1 VGHLREVVTRFRR
14 RKGTV
19 VVSFAEH
26 EAEILTNL
34 LRNLVELLY
43 DGLPPRLSSSGDEL
57 ADLVGGDGPT
67 APPEDPVLQRL
78 LPDAYKTD
86 DEAASEFRR
95 FTERSLRDGK
105 AADAK
110 VVLAALENADSSGE
124 EEIPIHADEQLA
136 WLRTLNDLRLALGTR
151 LGVEQDDY
159 EFWESL
165 PDDDPRRLTY
175 DLYDWLGYVQSALL
189 HNLHTS

>member
-1 VGHLREVVTRFRR
+1 MTRFRR

-43 DGLPPRLSSSGDEL
+43 DGMPPRASSSGDEL
-57 ADLVGGDGPT
+57 ADLIGGDGPT

-78 LPDAYKTD
+78 LPDAYKSD
-86 DEAASEFRR
+86 DEAAAEFRR
-95 FTERSLRDGK
+95 FTERELRDGK
-105 AADAK
+105 AADARL
-110 VVLAALENADSSGE
+110 VLAALENADSSAE
-124 EEIPIHADEQLA
+124 EDIPIDGDNQLA
-136 WLRTLNDLRLALGTR
+136 WLRTVNDLRLALGTR

-159 EFWESL
+159 EVWENL
-165 PDDDPRRLTY
+165 DDDDPRRLTY
-175 DLYDWLGYVQSALL
+175 DLYDWLGYLQSALL
-189 HNLHTS
+189 HNIQ